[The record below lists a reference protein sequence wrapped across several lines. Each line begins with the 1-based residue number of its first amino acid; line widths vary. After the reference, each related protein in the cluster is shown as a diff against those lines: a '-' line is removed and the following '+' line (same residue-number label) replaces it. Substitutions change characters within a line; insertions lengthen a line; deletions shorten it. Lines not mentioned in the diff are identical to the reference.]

1 MPFQL
6 LRSFAPAAV
15 VLLLAAALATVPA
28 QRATAQQVTSPL
40 VRQACTYDNCA
51 VRVEDGWFSRKL
63 VQGTQSQEVA
73 RLGFGGPDPVMLL
86 GVNDQAR
93 AHAEA
98 YKSRQRV
105 GTTLSLI
112 GSIGSIV
119 TYIMLFDD
127 QSSESRRNTLVAI
140 NIGSLITAYAG
151 RSYLQSARREL
162 DRSVWWFNSEVSQ

>member
-1 MPFQL
+1 MPFKS
-6 LRSFAPAAV
+6 RPGSAPAAV
-15 VLLLAAALATVPA
+15 AVLLAIALATFPA
-28 QRATAQQVTSPL
+28 QRAVAQQVTSPL
-40 VRQACTYDNCA
+40 LSQPCTYDSCA
-51 VRVEDGWFSRKL
+51 VRVEDGWFSRKI
-63 VQGTQSQEVA
+63 VQGTSSQEVA

-93 AHAEA
+93 AHAQA
-98 YKSRQRV
+98 YKSRQRT

-140 NIGSLITAYAG
+140 NIGSLVTAYVG

>member
-1 MPFQL
+1 MPDQL
-6 LRSFAPAAV
+6 FRRSAAV
-15 VLLLAAALATVPA
+15 AALLVAALVALPA
-28 QRATAQQVTSPL
+28 QTVAAQQVTSPIIS
-40 VRQACTYDNCA
+40 QPCTYDTCA

-63 VQGTQSQEVA
+63 IQGTSGQEVA

-93 AHAEA
+93 AHAQA
-98 YKSRQRV
+98 YKSRQRT

-140 NIGSLITAYAG
+140 NIGSLVTAYAG